1 MPLTRPVARP
11 ALTAGLALGAI
22 LVAGVAAA
30 GPAAALEDPRRPTAS
45 VTHGPSCGP
54 AVVRVQVTN
63 GTEPH
68 RVALVFDGV
77 EQQDVA
83 DLDPGEQVEL
93 TSEDVDWGVTVEV
106 SVTVA
111 DPDGTVEQPLHFQ
124 TYTRPSEEDCA
135 AVMPPPTPVTPTPT
149 SDPSTPTAT
158 PGPSTPPPSSP
169 PPSTPEPSTPE
180 PSTPEPSTPEPSTAE
195 PSTPAPSSTT
205 PPPVPASPT
214 PAPVSSST
222 TQWPR
227 TPSLPATPLPTA
239 ADRTTSAPTASSG
252 APSSTSSTEADAG
265 SGGPSRSSGD
275 ASWSPVASVSP
286 GGVVTVR
293 ASGFLPG
300 EPVEVRLAGDGEL
313 LSTVTAAADGSVEA
327 VVQIPR
333 GVALGEATLE
343 FVGGE
348 SAATAEVDLEVAAR
362 AAPVTEQ
369 TGQPV
374 VLAAGLALLTA
385 AGAIGL
391 VGVRRSGSGH
401 PGGRR

>member
-1 MPLTRPVARP
+1 MPLTRPAARP
-11 ALTAGLALGAI
+11 ALAAGLALGA
-22 LVAGVAAA
+22 LLVAGVAGVAAA
-30 GPAAALEDPRRPTAS
+30 GPAAALEDPRRPAAT

-54 AVVRVQVTN
+54 GVVRVQVTN

-83 DLDPGEQVEL
+83 DLAPGQQAEL
-93 TSEDVDWGVTVEV
+93 ISEDVDWGVTVEV

-135 AVMPPPTPVTPTPT
+135 AVMPPPTPVTPTP
-149 SDPSTPTAT
+149 DPSTPAPVPPT
-158 PGPSTPPPSSP
+158 PTDTPVPSTPPPSSS
-169 PPSTPEPSTPE
+169 PPSTAEPSTAEPWTPEPSTPE
-180 PSTPEPSTPEPSTAE
+180 RSSTAPPPVASSPT
-195 PSTPAPSSTT
+195 PSPVPSSTT
-205 PPPVPASPT
+205 P
-214 PAPVSSST
+214 
-222 TQWPR
+222 WPR
-227 TPSLPATPLPTA
+227 APSPPLPTVS
-239 ADRTTSAPTASSG
+239 DRSTSAPTTSSG
-252 APSSTSSTEADAG
+252 EPASTSTTEPDAG
-265 SGGPSRSSGD
+265 SGGPSRPDGD
-275 ASWSPVASVSP
+275 TSWSPVASVSP

-300 EPVEVRLAGDGEL
+300 EPVGVRLAGDGEL

-333 GVALGEATLE
+333 GVALGAATLE

-369 TGQPV
+369 TGSPV

-385 AGAIGL
+385 AGSIGL
-391 VGVRRSGSGH
+391 VGVRRSRSGH
-401 PGGRR
+401 SGGRR

>member
-11 ALTAGLALGAI
+11 ALTAGLALGAL

-30 GPAAALEDPRRPTAS
+30 GPAAALEDPRRPTAT

-83 DLDPGEQVEL
+83 DLDPGQQAEL
-93 TSEDVDWGVTVEV
+93 VSEDVDWGVTVEV

-124 TYTRPSEEDCA
+124 TYTRPSEEDCE
-135 AVMPPPTPVTPTPT
+135 AVMPPPTPVTPTP
-149 SDPSTPTAT
+149 DPSTPAPVPPTPTAT
-158 PGPSTPPPSSP
+158 PVPSTPPPSSS
-169 PPSTPEPSTPE
+169 PPSPPEPSPPE
-180 PSTPEPSTPEPSTAE
+180 PSSPAPSSPTPPPVASSPTPSPV
-195 PSTPAPSSTT
+195 PSSTT
-205 PPPVPASPT
+205 P
-214 PAPVSSST
+214 
-222 TQWPR
+222 WPR
-227 TPSLPATPLPTA
+227 VPSAPLPTA
-239 ADRTTSAPTASSG
+239 SDPGTSAPTTSSG
-252 APSSTSSTEADAG
+252 APSSTSTTEPDVG
-265 SGGPSRSSGD
+265 SGGPSRPNGD
-275 ASWSPVASVSP
+275 ATWSPVASVSP

-300 EPVEVRLAGDGEL
+300 EPVDVRLAGDGEL
-313 LSTVTAAADGSVEA
+313 LDTVTAAADGSVEA

-333 GVALGEATLE
+333 GVALGAATLE

-369 TGQPV
+369 NGSPV

-385 AGAIGL
+385 AGSIGL
-391 VGVRRSGSGH
+391 VGVRRSRSGH
-401 PGGRR
+401 SGGRR

>member
-1 MPLTRPVARP
+1 MPLTRPAARP
-11 ALTAGLALGAI
+11 ALTAGLALGAL

-30 GPAAALEDPRRPTAS
+30 GPAAALEDPRRPTAT

-68 RVALVFDGV
+68 RVALVFDGA

-83 DLDPGEQVEL
+83 DLGPGEQAEL

-135 AVMPPPTPVTPTPT
+135 AVMPPPTPTPT
-149 SDPSTPTAT
+149 SDPSTPAPAPPTAT
-158 PGPSTPPPSSP
+158 PVPSTPPPSSP
-169 PPSTPEPSTPE
+169 PPSPPESSPPESSPPEPSPPE
-180 PSTPEPSTPEPSTAE
+180 PSSTPLPPVTSSPMPS
-195 PSTPAPSSTT
+195 PVPSSTT
-205 PPPVPASPT
+205 PWPRAPSTGA
-214 PAPVSSST
+214 PAPPS
-222 TQWPR
+222 
-227 TPSLPATPLPTA
+227 SLPTTPLPTTA
-239 ADRTTSAPTASSG
+239 APGTAGGAPT
-252 APSSTSSTEADAG
+252 STSTTGSGAG
-265 SGGPSRSSGD
+265 SGGASRPRGD

-300 EPVEVRLAGDGEL
+300 EPVDVRLAGDGEL

-333 GVALGEATLE
+333 GIALGAATLE

-348 SAATAEVDLEVAAR
+348 SAATAGVDLEVAAR

-369 TGQPV
+369 TGSPV
-374 VLAAGLALLTA
+374 VLAAGLALLTV
-385 AGAIGL
+385 AGSIGL
-391 VGVRRSGSGH
+391 VGVRRSRSGH